1 VSPNVGIKPLNWVP
15 KPVLNSAAAFIAF
28 IALRSRFRHFAR
40 RFLNHTWNKDKI
52 RLGKQ
57 FVDHLFFEDESPVVD
72 LDFVSV
78 FNLWA

>member
-40 RFLNHTWNKDKI
+40 RFLNHT
-52 RLGKQ
+52 
-57 FVDHLFFEDESPVVD
+57 
-72 LDFVSV
+72 
-78 FNLWA
+78 